1 MATLHGCVRVRLI
14 NCDVYTIDIQE
25 EQGKEKGH
33 GSLEEMA
40 TQSAGHFIT
49 PPSDVRLSDAPVFL
63 GITTGVPIRQRHVR
77 WPADFN
83 SDGDIEPPRWPMG
96 EPVVLWTLGC
106 HSSPCMPDYYVYT
119 GG

>member
-1 MATLHGCVRVRLI
+1 MA
-14 NCDVYTIDIQE
+14 
-25 EQGKEKGH
+25 
-33 GSLEEMA
+33 A
-40 TQSAGHFIT
+40 QSSGHFIT
-49 PPSDVRLSDAPVFL
+49 PPDVRLSDAPVFL
-63 GITTGVPIRQRHVR
+63 VITTGVPIRQRHVR

-106 HSSPCMPDYYVYT
+106 HSSPCMPDYHVYT